1 MSTEQIPSRPLPI
14 TMVCGCAG
22 AGKSRVIR
30 ALLAERGRE
39 RWAVLLHDRS
49 EHEWEA
55 VDGAGHRISIYSL
68 GESLAELMRSCVS
81 CSFREALTDAILSIA
96 GMRRFDRLIVECSGL
111 VEATMAAAVFNDAI
125 ADEEP
130 LAGLAQLEQ
139 LVTVV
144 DAETVWEGVRSAD
157 ALGELG
163 MSGGEDDTRVLSE
176 LLVEQIE
183 HCSLIVLNRS
193 AAIDADCRER
203 VIMLLRYL
211 NPEAEVLSA
220 ADRVEGAA
228 RILTPRDG
236 AEYGI
241 SFQPGWA
248 KLIDRTDDLPE
259 PPGEWS
265 TGVFRASRPFHPERL
280 WRCIEEEWPGVLRC
294 KGYFWLASQP
304 DRCFS
309 WAQTAGSR
317 HVEWVGQWWVAT
329 PQPEWPT
336 NEAFLRRLKSQWTI
350 EFGDRRQEL
359 ACIGHGVDQESLFAR
374 LKRCLLTTDEL
385 LLGEEAWRR
394 FADPFEQATQEAGS
408 REDET
413 DPE

>member
-1 MSTEQIPSRPLPI
+1 MSSEQISSCSLSV
-14 TMVCGCAG
+14 TMVCGFVG
-22 AGKSRVIR
+22 AGKSTVIR
-30 ALLAERGRE
+30 ELLAERGTE
-39 RWAVLLHDRS
+39 QWAVLVHDRS
-49 EHEWEA
+49 EHDWAA
-55 VDGAGHRISIYSL
+55 VDGAGQAINIYSL
-68 GESLAELMRSCVS
+68 GESLAELTRSCVS
-81 CSFREALTDAILSIA
+81 CSFREALTDAISSIA
-96 GMRRFDRLIVECSGL
+96 EMRRFDRLIVECSGL

-130 LAGLAQLEQ
+130 LAGLARLEQ

-144 DAETVWEGVRSAD
+144 DAATVWEGIRSAD
-157 ALGELG
+157 ALRERG

-183 HCSLIVLNRS
+183 HCSLIALNRS
-193 AAIDADCRER
+193 AGIDVDCRER
-203 VIMLLRYL
+203 VITLLRYL
-211 NPEAEVLSA
+211 NPEAEVLLA
-220 ADRVEGAA
+220 ADRVKREE
-228 RILTPRDG
+228 RILARRDG

-248 KLIDRTDDLPE
+248 KLIDQADVPPE
-259 PPGEWS
+259 PSQAWS

-280 WRCIEEEWPGVLRC
+280 WRCIEEDWPGVLRC
-294 KGYFWLASQP
+294 KGYFWLASEP

-309 WAQTAGSR
+309 WEQTAGSR
-317 HVEWVGQWWVAT
+317 HFEWVGQWWVAT

-359 ACIGHGVDQESLFAR
+359 ACIGYGADQEALFAR
-374 LKRCLLTTDEL
+374 LRGCLLTAEEL
-385 LLGEEAWRR
+385 LLGEDGWRR
-394 FADPFEQATQEAGS
+394 FDDPFERATQEAGS

-413 DPE
+413 DSE

>member
-1 MSTEQIPSRPLPI
+1 MSTEQIPARPLSVTI
-14 TMVCGCAG
+14 VCGWTG
-22 AGKSRVIR
+22 AGKSTVIR
-30 ALLAERGRE
+30 ELLAERGTE
-39 RWAVLLHDRS
+39 RWALLVHDRS
-49 EHEWEA
+49 EQEWA
-55 VDGAGHRISIYSL
+55 VSEESGCSVELFQL
-68 GESLAELMRSCVS
+68 GESLAELIRSCTS
-81 CSFREALTDAILSIA
+81 CSFREALTDAICSVSCV
-96 GMRRFDRLIVECSGL
+96 RRFDRLIVECSGL
-111 VEATMAAAVFNDAI
+111 VEPTQVASIFNDAI

-130 LAGLAQLEQ
+130 LAGLARLDQ

-144 DAETVWEGVRSAD
+144 DAATVWQGIRSAD
-157 ALGELG
+157 ALGDRG

-183 HCSLIVLNRS
+183 HCTLIALTRS
-193 AAIDADCRER
+193 AATDADCRER
-203 VIMLLRYL
+203 VTTLLRYL
-211 NPEAEVLSA
+211 NPEAEVLVPTDA
-220 ADRVEGAA
+220 GERAG

-236 AEYGI
+236 AECGI

-248 KLIDRTDDLPE
+248 KLIDQADMAPARSQDWT
-259 PPGEWS
+259 

-280 WRCIEEEWPGVLRC
+280 WRCIEEDWPGVLRC

-309 WAQTAGSR
+309 WEQTAGSR
-317 HVEWVGQWWVAT
+317 HFEWVGQWWVAT

-359 ACIGHGVDQESLFAR
+359 ACIGYGADQETLFAR